1 MSNIATINS
10 VNLKITREV
19 KTGIVAVSVIAL
31 FIWGY
36 NFMKGLNLFEGPL
49 KTYLTEYA
57 NVQGLNTA
65 SVVTINGVEVGKV
78 VGIKFNKK
86 PEKKGQLIVE
96 FSVETDFEFSKNSV
110 AKIYSTSLM
119 GGKSLAVIP
128 SYEGEMAV
136 PGDFLQGEIESDIF
150 SSVSEKLNPLQA
162 KVENVIVS
170 ADSLMVGLN
179 DIIDTR
185 SRGQIKL
192 SIEKLNETISNF
204 KNISESVDRL
214 IKGNEKKL
222 EKTLANTE
230 LLTHNLAKL
239 SDTLVNANLG
249 VTVKNLETTVNN
261 LNKILA
267 SVEAGDGT
275 LGKLLNDEGMYTNLT
290 NSSKELEELLREMKL
305 HPKRFVHFS
314 LFGKK
319 EKGYK
324 PEEEQ
329 KE

>member
-1 MSNIATINS
+1 M
-10 VNLKITREV
+10 KITREL

-31 FIWGY
+31 FIWGF
-36 NFMKGLNLFEGPL
+36 NFMKGLNIFDGPI
-49 KTYLTEYA
+49 KTYVTEYN

-65 SVVTINGVEVGKV
+65 SVVTINGVDVGKV
-78 VGIKFNKK
+78 VDIKFNKD
-86 PEKKGQLIVE
+86 PEKRGQLVVE
-96 FSVETDFEFSKNSV
+96 FSVEADFEFSKNSI

-119 GGKSLAVIP
+119 GGKSLAIVP
-128 SYEGEMAV
+128 SYEGEMAK

-150 SSVSEKLNPLQA
+150 SSVTEKLNPLQA

-170 ADSLMVGLN
+170 ADSLMTGLT
-179 DIIDTR
+179 DVLDTK
-185 SRGQIKL
+185 SRENLKL
-192 SIEKLNETISNF
+192 SIAKLNATISNF
-204 KNISESVDRL
+204 ENISKSVDQL
-214 IKGNEKKL
+214 IKSNEEKL
-222 EKTLANTE
+222 GKTLENAE
-230 LLTHNLAKL
+230 LMTNNLAKL

-249 VTVKNLETTVNN
+249 LTIKNLEATVTN

-267 SVEAGDGT
+267 SVNEGNGT
-275 LGKLLNDEGMYTNLT
+275 LGKLLNDEEMYNNLT
-290 NSSKELEELLREMKL
+290 NASKEMEELLREMKL

-324 PEEEQ
+324 PEED